1 MNYKLIMTEGTDE
14 LALKVIVKE
23 QIKQT
28 NT

>member
-1 MNYKLIMTEGTDE
+1 MNYKLIMTEETNE